1 MLLALN
7 GGGAALYETNG
18 SERSSPPQFFVAV
31 ARNRANIIL
40 EER

>member
-7 GGGAALYETNG
+7 GGEALYETNG